1 MKKQTPID
9 EIMQH
14 PEVKSRTEALEDD
27 QVRFSAF
34 LVNNSIMDGNVVIT
48 DLRDKTDVPRG
59 NRFLVYTLFQD
70 ANVSAR
76 IFDGINNTTVVAL
89 GNSIFNR
96 TCQTDVGKL
105 LAEYGGGGHAGA
117 GTAQFPSA
125 EAAPQLQEIIECLKD
140 AG

>member
-48 DLRDKTDVPRG
+48 DLRDKTVAVIWNYVFRG
-59 NRFLVYTLFQD
+59 EEIFPLLEGELVRRFP
-70 ANVSAR
+70 
-76 IFDGINNTTVVAL
+76 GIEFVKPDQFGNTH
-89 GNSIFNR
+89 GS
-96 TCQTDVGKL
+96 
-105 LAEYGGGGHAGA
+105 
-117 GTAQFPSA
+117 
-125 EAAPQLQEIIECLKD
+125 
-140 AG
+140 